1 MEFREKADSLASVSE
16 RLCELLVEENNGLKT
31 RNLSAMR
38 ERIEEKD
45 RLCRAFELLVKGLA
59 KDRGRL
65 GEVDDDTRQML
76 REHGERLDILINSNA
91 KSLKSAIQAGEQL
104 MGAIRNAAVDCTP
117 KAGNY
122 TAMATVAP
130 GARSA
135 EKTPSPV
142 SFNEVL

>member
-1 MEFREKADSLASVSE
+1 MEFREKAESLASVSE
-16 RLCELLVEENNGLKT
+16 RLCDLLVEENSGIKT
-31 RNLSAMR
+31 RELASMR

-59 KDRGRL
+59 KDKGRFD
-65 GEVDDDTRQML
+65 EIDDDTRQML
-76 REHGERLDILINSNA
+76 REHGERLQVLVEANA

-104 MGAIRNAAVDCTP
+104 MGAIRNAAIECTP

-122 TAMATVAP
+122 TAMATVAA